1 MPALPEPLRPPPT
14 KDAVLLLYAGGLA
27 ASFGISHISIIND
40 TLTRLS
46 PRIYPCVIKPC
57 SPERAP
63 SVSSRGWRKQRV
75 SPVRNCAQD
84 RLDPASACPS
94 RRLTA
99 RPLLCRYFNVV
110 LPFGRCVFLLAII
123 ERLVQ

>member
-1 MPALPEPLRPPPT
+1 VATWRMPALPEPLRPPPT

-46 PRIYPCVIKPC
+46 PRIYP
-57 SPERAP
+57 
-63 SVSSRGWRKQRV
+63 
-75 SPVRNCAQD
+75 
-84 RLDPASACPS
+84 
-94 RRLTA
+94 
-99 RPLLCRYFNVV
+99 YFNVV